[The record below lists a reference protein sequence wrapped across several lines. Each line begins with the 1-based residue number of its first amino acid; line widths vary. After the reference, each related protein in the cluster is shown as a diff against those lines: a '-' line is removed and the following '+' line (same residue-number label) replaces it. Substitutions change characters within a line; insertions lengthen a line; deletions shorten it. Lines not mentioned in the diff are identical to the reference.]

1 MKTVQTKQRNVER
14 SHWYSSRRLDVHQS
28 SVMTTTQSV
37 TGLRRMLYLLLAGG
51 FFVLAMAGV
60 ILPGLLTTPFLLLT
74 SYFLVRSYPRL
85 NERLIKSKL
94 FGPILVD
101 WHVKGGVRRA
111 VKAKA
116 ISFVFLAIGLSVYV
130 TQFSLVP
137 SLIVSVAAGIGIVVI
152 VKLPEPRD

>member
-28 SVMTTTQSV
+28 SVITTTQSV

-60 ILPGLLTTPFLLLT
+60 ILPGLPTTPFLLLT
-74 SYFLVRSYPRL
+74 SYFLVRSYPGL

-101 WHVKGGVRRA
+101 WHVKGGVRRD

-130 TQFSLVP
+130 TQFSLVL

-152 VKLPEPRD
+152 VKLPEPRY

>member
-60 ILPGLLTTPFLLLT
+60 ILPGLPTTPFLLLT

-101 WHVKGGVRRA
+101 WHVKGEGDFFCLSCDWPFCVRH
-111 VKAKA
+111 A
-116 ISFVFLAIGLSVYV
+116 I
-130 TQFSLVP
+130 FSR
-137 SLIVSVAAGIGIVVI
+137 SVADCLCRCRHWHRGDRKTA
-152 VKLPEPRD
+152 RAT

>member
-60 ILPGLLTTPFLLLT
+60 ILPGLPTTPFLLLT

-111 VKAKA
+111 VKATA